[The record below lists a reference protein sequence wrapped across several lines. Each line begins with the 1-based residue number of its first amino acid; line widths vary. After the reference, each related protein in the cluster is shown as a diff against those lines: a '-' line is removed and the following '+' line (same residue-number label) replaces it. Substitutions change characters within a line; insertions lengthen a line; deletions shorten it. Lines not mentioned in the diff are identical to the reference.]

1 MHTTNSH
8 KKHLLRSV
16 NNRLIFWEI
25 TLSLTIST
33 IVSIG
38 VCASYFFG
46 FTKGTTGTLLAF
58 FMLFVGLGSFI
69 ITWIALIVWDHMSLR
84 SASRKRLKIKPLP
97 RRHNKRVTIQALD
110 NTTDDEITD
119 TYMPG
124 RELDQHSTTVNYQ
137 TFVNEFLQNQLEFQA
152 TGMEESFSQNSE
164 QLNTE
169 FIKQRLMEKETRI
182 VEVVDMHVAKNPDH
196 MYDFS
201 ATIFITAKS
210 LKKAA
215 EVVDS
220 ANSILEDE
228 FNIKDT
234 RLLPII
240 TR

>member
-1 MHTTNSH
+1 MHTSNSH

-16 NNRLIFWEI
+16 NNRLLFWEI

-46 FTKGTTGTLLAF
+46 FKEGTTQVLLAL
-58 FMLFVGLGSFI
+58 FMVFVGLGSFI

-84 SASRKRLKIKPLP
+84 SASKKRLKIKPLP
-97 RRHNKRVTIQALD
+97 HRHNSRVTIPTLVK
-110 NTTDDEITD
+110 TTDEEITD
-119 TYMPG
+119 TYFPG
-124 RELDQHSTTVNYQ
+124 KEHGQHITTVNYQ
-137 TFVNEFLQNQLEFQA
+137 SFVNEFIENQLKFQA
-152 TGMEESFSQNSE
+152 TSMEESVSQNSE
-164 QLNTE
+164 HLNVD

-182 VEVVDMHVAKNPDH
+182 VEVVDMHVAKNPNH

-201 ATIFITAKS
+201 ATIYITAKS